1 MSAVKLANFL
11 MCTVF
16 GEIPFKCWE
25 CFSWKARGR
34 LPLSFLSALR
44 KWVKKSLTNFDPCA
58 TVFWQIWEVPET
70 NFVSSARDLLVS
82 VEGEVE
88 AWWRHQ
94 EGDELVNRS
103 YRNRAADELDHRDV
117 TSNHSRSGGS
127 RGRVRECRLSLSDLA
142 LVWVWNS
149 CIDRIVYHFLTDWL
163 FLIKRAFHFATK
175 VNSRDIPKCIC
186 FFSALVPS
194 IVVKHDSLWN
204 LAEELQFWQQD
215 LPTSFSLLSELK
227 ERQFLWKQYTPTLQL
242 PGNLIG

>member
-1 MSAVKLANFL
+1 MSAVKLANYF

-34 LPLSFLSALR
+34 LTLSFLSALR
-44 KWVKKSLTNFDPCA
+44 KWVKKWLTNFDPCA

-94 EGDELVNRS
+94 EVDELVNRS
-103 YRNRAADELDHRDV
+103 YRNRAADELEHLDV

-127 RGRVRECRLSLSDLA
+127 RGRVRQCRLFLSDLA
-142 LVWVWNS
+142 LVLVWNC
-149 CIDRIVYHFLTDWL
+149 CIDRIVYHFLTGWL
-163 FLIKRAFHFATK
+163 FLNKTC
-175 VNSRDIPKCIC
+175 V
-186 FFSALVPS
+186 
-194 IVVKHDSLWN
+194 
-204 LAEELQFWQQD
+204 
-215 LPTSFSLLSELK
+215 SFCH
-227 ERQFLWKQYTPTLQL
+227 
-242 PGNLIG
+242 